1 MQLAAVA
8 PRFRAD
14 MTGNIAPLV
23 LTPYDYEADK
33 TSGNQCRNIDRARD
47 LKKDTAFINEKEQ
60 MGFHTITPLHRKRP
74 TPSGLITVLVAK
86 VVHKAVSFS
95 STRS

>member
-14 MTGNIAPLV
+14 VKGNIAPRF
-23 LTPYDYEADK
+23 LTPYGYEADK

-47 LKKDTAFINEKEQ
+47 LKKDMAFINEKEK
-60 MGFHTITPLHRKRP
+60 MGFRTITLLYRKR
-74 TPSGLITVLVAK
+74 
-86 VVHKAVSFS
+86 
-95 STRS
+95 